1 MGFLLRFLLLSLL
14 AVGRQQANAYRIGAT
29 KYADNVPV
37 AGYEPDSSSL
47 NNGDKS
53 LWRTGPLDSGSQ
65 ETNYQFVPN
74 LQHLFRFP
82 QHPYDQPQQPQ
93 PRGHQQPQLQGAQLN
108 SYLLPSFLPHPQPRV
123 PQRPLPHPRGHL
135 LHSYPPQRPSYPPQ
149 VPQRPSYPPQQ
160 PSYPPN
166 QFQPQVLQLP
176 SYPPKQPQV
185 PQQPSYPPKQ
195 PSYPPNQLQPQ
206 VPQQPSYPPK
216 QPQPQ
221 VPQQPSYP
229 PKQPQP
235 QVPQQPSYPPKQ
247 PQVPQQPSYPPLSY
261 LHLLPQHPSHVP
273 HEPSYLLQLLPQQ
286 PHPPSSL
293 PHVPQPQ
300 EPSYQSFWPPQWPSH
315 QPQGVHVPLPHRYKP
330 QYLQISYSPL
340 QLEVS
345 KQPHYNGG
353 PTATQGVAPER
364 DTNGHY
370 NMKMHQG

>member
-195 PSYPPNQLQPQ
+195 P
-206 VPQQPSYPPK
+206 
-216 QPQPQ
+216 
-221 VPQQPSYP
+221 
-229 PKQPQP
+229 
-235 QVPQQPSYPPKQ
+235 
-247 PQVPQQPSYPPLSY
+247 QVPQQPSYPPLSY